1 MVSKE
6 GFYSRHLPGTQVW
19 SESSWRNPT
28 SVNGGRSTAQ
38 VAWQHSFRTTGGN
51 LYFKT
56 NSGITLFQGKEES
69 SVLDNWL
76 KCKTYRFLFL
86 LIQSLTISYMH
97 ILHHDFSPLPHPL
110 PIPVMTLFPQSLFH
124 IHDFWL
130 CQVMFS
136 LTRDICVVSGLSE
149 NTRDYT
155 PEANDSPSPQ
165 MCQYRVVQQ

>member
-38 VAWQHSFRTTGGN
+38 VAWQHCFRTTGGD

-86 LIQSLTISYMH
+86 LIQSLTISYIH
-97 ILHHDFSPLPHPL
+97 ILHHN
-110 PIPVMTLFPQSLFH
+110 
-124 IHDFWL
+124 
-130 CQVMFS
+130 FS
-136 LTRDICVVSGLSE
+136 LPSLIPFPSLS
-149 NTRDYT
+149 RSSSL
-155 PEANDSPSPQ
+155 SPSSIF
-165 MCQYRVVQQ
+165 MTFGFVR